1 MQASLDD
8 SDQKTS
14 GTMQMAG
21 CKVIVRP
28 KAFEQQVL
36 AWRLATFALW
46 LFITGTWAVLPYPAA
61 CRVGLSLNQPAKF
74 AVTAR
79 LGIFFRHPAGLM
91 ATDPEPFSNRMSG
104 WLIR

>member
-14 GTMQMAG
+14 GTMQMTG

-61 CRVGLSLNQPAKF
+61 GRVGLLCPSTSLQNLLSLR
-74 AVTAR
+74 VWGSS
-79 LGIFFRHPAGLM
+79 LGIRRA
-91 ATDPEPFSNRMSG
+91 
-104 WLIR
+104 